1 MSVMNVKRSTH
12 AFSNPKS
19 DSAAPITKSEGTNS
33 VGAEDFKKAFGE
45 QNVGEIAN
53 KLADPNWIDPSKK
66 TRAVGNDKL
75 DKDAF
80 MKLMLTQMKNQ
91 DPTKPMESHEMA
103 AQLAQ
108 FTSLEQL
115 NNMNSTLEAM
125 KNAQTPTTNFQ
136 ALAFIGKKVSSDSS
150 KLTRTA
156 GDTKHA
162 FNFDLMGDAQKA
174 DVTVKDAAGNV
185 VRKISFANLKKG
197 ANTVEWNGLQEDGLP
212 ARPGEYKF
220 VVEAKGATGA
230 KVYAKTSF
238 DGRITGLNYTPEGPV
253 LMVGGQTIKL
263 SDVKKIEEVGDGM
276 MGGGAPAMA
285 MAAKAAPLAASQA
298 AKGAQPVAPAVMA
311 LNGQPAASQGVP
323 AAAQPAAIKTEA
335 QVPNEEEIPPAE
347 EPSEPAGN
355 IGDIPMSRDL
365 QSQLA
370 KVMK

>member
-1 MSVMNVKRSTH
+1 MSVMSVKRSTH

-80 MKLMLTQMKNQ
+80 MKLMLAQMKNQ

-125 KNAQTPTTNFQ
+125 KNAQAPTTNFQ

-197 ANTVEWNGLQEDGLP
+197 ANTIEWNGLQEDGLP

-220 VVEAKGATGA
+220 VVEAKSANGG

-238 DGRITGLNYTPEGPV
+238 EGRITGLNYTPEGPV

-263 SDVKKIEEVGDGM
+263 SDVKKIEEGGDGIV
-276 MGGGAPAMA
+276 GTGASAMA
-285 MAAKAAPLAASQA
+285 MAAKPAPLAAAQGAKSTSQA
-298 AKGAQPVAPAVMA
+298 VTGGEMATAQPGVANAE
-311 LNGQPAASQGVP
+311 
-323 AAAQPAAIKTEA
+323 AQPATIKTEA
-335 QVPNEEEIPPAE
+335 QLPAEEEIPPAE
-347 EPSEPAGN
+347 EPNDPVGN

-370 KVMK
+370 KAMK